1 MNKEDVLYFIRKA
14 IKKGNRSID
23 LSNRDIV
30 EIPAEIGELTELEHL
45 NLSYNEIEYLP
56 SEIGKL
62 INLKT
67 LLLLKNNIKVIPP
80 EIGFLKKLLL
90 LDVSH
95 NYFETFPKEI
105 RFLTNLKSLDAS
117 YCRLKSLPVEF
128 IDLLSLKELFLEE
141 NNFVFPP
148 QKVIKRGLYATMHYL
163 TSEKKKNDSA
173 KVMLQVFNMPQPLQ
187 KPFEQYL
194 MYFNDM
200 VLNFNNNEVN
210 FDIKFIKH
218 NEDVAGNEM
227 NVDVENYLYDFLD
240 FIKGKIETSKL
251 DGGEK
256 LSIVDLQV
264 VELRKQ
270 ISELNQNL
278 DNKIIEMK
286 SIQNKMDDFLKTLN
300 KEKK

>member
-1 MNKEDVLYFIRKA
+1 MNKEDVLYFIKKA
-14 IKKGNRSID
+14 KEKGSKSID

-56 SEIGKL
+56 SDIGKL
-62 INLKT
+62 VNLKT
-67 LLLLKNNIKVIPP
+67 LLLLKNKIKVIPP
-80 EIGFLKKLLL
+80 EIGLLKNLAL

-95 NYFETFPKEI
+95 NLFETFPKEI
-105 RFLTNLKSLDAS
+105 GFLSNLRSLDAS
-117 YCRLKSLPVEF
+117 YGNVRYLPVDF

-141 NNFVFPP
+141 NDFIFPP
-148 QKVIKRGLYATMHYL
+148 KKVIKRGLYATMHFL
-163 TSEKKKNDSA
+163 TSEKKRTDSA
-173 KVMLQVFNMPQPLQ
+173 KVMLQVFNMPSLLQ

-210 FDIKFIKH
+210 FDIKFIRH
-218 NEDVAGNEM
+218 NEDAEVGEM

-240 FIKGKIETSKL
+240 FIKGKIETTKF
-251 DGGEK
+251 DGGKK
-256 LSIVDLQV
+256 LSLVDLQV

-270 ISELNQNL
+270 VSELNKSL
-278 DNKIIEMK
+278 DNKIGEIQ
-286 SIQNKMDDFLKTLN
+286 SIQKKMDAFLDTLN
-300 KEKK
+300 NNKE